1 MIFEKIFQNE
11 WEEVFISIEDGEFI
25 LRGSPEGWSLFGRG
39 GYIFSPS
46 SEEVKILPP
55 WGNLSRRVEIDS
67 FSPPWER

>member
-1 MIFEKIFQNE
+1 MVFEKIFSSE
-11 WEEVFISIEDGEFI
+11 EGEVFISIEDGEFI

-46 SEEVKILPP
+46 EVRILPP